1 MREIDENRALMQECF
16 SLSWQKFCEDFYS
29 LDDEKQNEIVDE
41 ASRRILNG

>member
-1 MREIDENRALMQECF
+1 MRVDETRALMQECF
-16 SLSWQKFCEDFYS
+16 SLSKQRYGEDFYS